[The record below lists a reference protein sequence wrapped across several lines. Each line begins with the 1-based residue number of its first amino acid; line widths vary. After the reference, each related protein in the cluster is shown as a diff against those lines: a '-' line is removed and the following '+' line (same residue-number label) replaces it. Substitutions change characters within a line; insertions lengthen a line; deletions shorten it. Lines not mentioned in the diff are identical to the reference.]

1 MRGEYQG
8 WGRGGLFPLELPPRA
23 RRIRYSSGY
32 TAAVGGTTSACAEN
46 TRHDTRRPDPAGNY
60 LRVRGEYRF
69 GFWGWGLSLELPPRA
84 RRIRCRGWGLVY
96 RLGTT
101 SACAEN
107 TFERGFE
114 CCEGGNYLRV
124 RGEYSWAS
132 AGFTP
137 NPELPPR
144 ARRIRAGAGV
154 GDFLIGTTSACAENT
169 GSRGR
174 PPEPPGNYLRVRGEY
189 RLGHGQS
196 RHLGELPP
204 RARRI
209 HSHGDHFDEILGT
222 TSACA
227 ENTAISSIAWR
238 RSRNYLRVRG
248 EYSATPELISRAAEL
263 PPRARRIRSS
273 QQSSHHGLVNYLRV
287 RGEYTTR
294 LWDLPASVEL
304 PPRARRIR
312 PVPRH
317 TPLKLGTT
325 SACAENTVAAFT
337 RSRP

>member
-23 RRIRYSSGY
+23 RRLRYRSGY
-32 TAAVGGTTSACAEN
+32 TAAVGGKTSACAVN
-46 TRHDTRRPDPAGNY
+46 TRHDTRRPDPA
-60 LRVRGEYRF
+60 
-69 GFWGWGLSLELPPRA
+69 
-84 RRIRCRGWGLVY
+84 
-96 RLGTT
+96 
-101 SACAEN
+101 
-107 TFERGFE
+107 
-114 CCEGGNYLRV
+114 GNYLRV

-189 RLGHGQS
+189 IPMVTILMRFL
-196 RHLGELPP
+196 ELPP

-209 HSHGDHFDEILGT
+209 LLYPRSRGGGRGT

-227 ENTAISSIAWR
+227 ENT
-238 RSRNYLRVRG
+238 
-248 EYSATPELISRAAEL
+248 
-263 PPRARRIRSS
+263 
-273 QQSSHHGLVNYLRV
+273 
-287 RGEYTTR
+287 
-294 LWDLPASVEL
+294 
-304 PPRARRIR
+304 R
-312 PVPRH
+312 PH
-317 TPLKLGTT
+317 L
-325 SACAENTVAAFT
+325 N
-337 RSRP
+337 